1 MANAEKI
8 AAMEETLF
16 GILAGKAAV
25 SARYTMAMYFDR
37 IAFDPTT
44 KAQEIA
50 PWRNDEWWS
59 LFRVPLSELEEASL
73 YA

>member
-1 MANAEKI
+1 MVNTEKI

-25 SARYTMAMYFDR
+25 SARYTMAIYNPHIGSVPNSD
-37 IAFDPTT
+37 
-44 KAQEIA
+44 EL
-50 PWRNDEWWS
+50 PWRNEEWWS